1 MTEITYGPTLAI
13 SEEKHAEKYRLE
25 GESFYEAQNRVADAL
40 KDDYPHF
47 LVVREITLDQ
57 RFMPAGRI
65 QAAVGSPR
73 KITPFNCYVS
83 GTIKDS
89 FNDIM
94 TKATEA
100 GKTMRL
106 GGGIGYDFSTLR
118 PRGERIASLGSR
130 SSGPVSFMGIY
141 DAICHTIASAGHR
154 RGAQMGVLRVD
165 HPDIEE
171 FIRAKQND
179 DKLRAFNISVGATDK
194 FMQAVVD
201 DSEFDLVFDGRVYNT
216 IKARPLFNEIM
227 RSTWDWAEPGFLLL
241 DTINRTN
248 NLWYCEEIAAT
259 NPCVTADTPILTE
272 GGYFPISNL
281 VGSSVR
287 VWNGHEFSTVKPE
300 VTGVNQ
306 EIMEVHLSDGANL
319 ECTPYHK
326 FTTTD
331 GDKTARE
338 LSVGDKLERCSYPII
353 DGYASVGTDAYAQ
366 GFYSGDGWVKKETG
380 GQYIGLYG
388 EKKELLGRI
397 TSRLQPHSTNEYDV
411 VGGYDGTDRN
421 QTKLYLYYGSS
432 HFLPKSYVPN
442 AVVRIQSRLDWLAG
456 LADADGCLAWSGNS
470 ASLQITSKDKGFL
483 VEVNRMLQ
491 TLGVSGIVSPMK
503 DCFRLSISAW
513 YLSDLIE
520 LGFMPSRLNLA
531 VHKRPIRQCQ
541 RYITV
546 AKLVQNGRIDSKV
559 YCFNEPKNHTGIFNG
574 VYTRQCGEQPLPP
587 YGACLLGSFNLTKYL
602 KKSGDGF
609 AFDYAK
615 LKADIPPIVRAMD
628 NIHDIAI
635 FPLEEQAAESAS
647 KRRMG
652 IGYTGLANA
661 GELCGY
667 KYGSQEFLKW
677 VERVSKVLR
686 DGCYNASIDL
696 AKEKGSFP
704 LYDEEKYLQ
713 GEFIQSLPDEIKERI
728 KKYGI
733 RNSHLLSFAPTGTIS
748 LTADNVSSGIEPVF
762 AHAYDRTIQTFDG
775 PQIENIKDWAY
786 REHGL
791 KGKTSSECT
800 AEEHLQVLATC
811 TKYVDSAV
819 SKTVNVS
826 PDMPWDDFKEL
837 YINAWKLGCKGI
849 TTFNPS
855 GKRFGILNVTE
866 TEDAEACYIDPT
878 TGDKSCG

>member
-47 LVVREITLDQ
+47 LVMREITLDQ

-89 FNDIM
+89 YNGIM
-94 TKATEA
+94 QKATEA

-201 DSEFDLVFDGRVYNT
+201 DTEFDLVFEGRVYNT
-216 IKARPLFNEIM
+216 IKAKPLFNEIM

-259 NPCVTADTPILTE
+259 NP
-272 GGYFPISNL
+272 
-281 VGSSVR
+281 
-287 VWNGHEFSTVKPE
+287 
-300 VTGVNQ
+300 
-306 EIMEVHLSDGANL
+306 
-319 ECTPYHK
+319 
-326 FTTTD
+326 
-331 GDKTARE
+331 
-338 LSVGDKLERCSYPII
+338 
-353 DGYASVGTDAYAQ
+353 
-366 GFYSGDGWVKKETG
+366 
-380 GQYIGLYG
+380 
-388 EKKELLGRI
+388 
-397 TSRLQPHSTNEYDV
+397 
-411 VGGYDGTDRN
+411 
-421 QTKLYLYYGSS
+421 
-432 HFLPKSYVPN
+432 
-442 AVVRIQSRLDWLAG
+442 
-456 LADADGCLAWSGNS
+456 
-470 ASLQITSKDKGFL
+470 
-483 VEVNRMLQ
+483 
-491 TLGVSGIVSPMK
+491 
-503 DCFRLSISAW
+503 
-513 YLSDLIE
+513 
-520 LGFMPSRLNLA
+520 
-531 VHKRPIRQCQ
+531 
-541 RYITV
+541 
-546 AKLVQNGRIDSKV
+546 
-559 YCFNEPKNHTGIFNG
+559 
-574 VYTRQCGEQPLPP
+574 CGEQPLPP

-615 LKADIPPIVRAMD
+615 LKADIPPVVRAMD

-667 KYGSQEFLKW
+667 EYGSQEFLKW

-748 LTADNVSSGIEPVF
+748 LTADNISSGIEPVF

-826 PDMPWDDFKEL
+826 PSMPWDDFKNL
-837 YINAWKLGCKGI
+837 YVDAWKLGCKGI

-866 TEDAEACYIDPT
+866 TEAKDNEAEACYIDPT